1 MNWTTIT
8 VGLEDLKAKIYRFYS
23 NKIVIGIIR
32 GDVFIYIYIYLLNL
46 ITSPILVVTVF
57 FLFFFGSPLLSVFFL
72 FYTVFILS
80 SLPFMCRLGF

>member
-1 MNWTTIT
+1 M
-8 VGLEDLKAKIYRFYS
+8 VGLEDLKAKINRFYS
-23 NKIVIGIIR
+23 KKIVIGIIR
-32 GDVFIYIYIYLLNL
+32 GDVFIYIYIYIYLLNL

-57 FLFFFGSPLLSVFFL
+57 FLFLFGSPLLSVFFL

>member
-1 MNWTTIT
+1 M

-23 NKIVIGIIR
+23 KKIVIGIIR
-32 GDVFIYIYIYLLNL
+32 GDVFIYIYIYIYIYLLNL

-57 FLFFFGSPLLSVFFL
+57 FLFFFGSSLLSVFFL